1 MFKNLLNRIISA
13 PPAAAAPSPAALA
26 AAAFGTAPAPL
37 EPPKTL
43 APPPSPEAIARA
55 DALVVEGNALEDA
68 GQLAAAQA
76 RYLEAAA
83 AAPGHARTHLNLG
96 IVLAARGDADGAV
109 QAYEKVLAIDPGHA
123 FGNYNYARLAVL
135 RGEHARAE
143 SLIAAALRT
152 KPDFAQALVVQSS
165 VLDALGQGER
175 AVESLEAALRL
186 QPDDAGAWFNLAVL
200 LQRLSRADA
209 AETAVL
215 RALEGQ
221 PDNLGA
227 LSLYT
232 RVLRDQGFASE
243 ALVPLRQVL
252 AVQPESWIDRSIEL
266 LLMLYADGT
275 SADEL
280 FRRHAEFGAGFEPT
294 VAVRFERHPARGEAS
309 RRLRVGYVS
318 CDFNLHPVT
327 IFVVPLL
334 EQHDRTQVEVF
345 CYSYG
350 ETVDVM
356 TERVRQLCDQWRDV
370 TAMSDAEMADA
381 IHADRIDVLVDLVGH
396 TRAPRPGV
404 FSQRPAPVQVS
415 WVGYL
420 NTTGL
425 SRMDFRLS
433 DRRAD
438 PIELAQPMHT
448 ERLWHLPV
456 SQWCYRPARDERH
469 DPVAPCQR
477 TGHVTF
483 GSFNAALKISR
494 ALARRWGE
502 LLARSPGSRLVVAN
516 INSERK
522 RAAIRREI
530 AAAGVAADRVEFLAR
545 VTLDK
550 YLAIYDTV
558 DIALDSYPYGGGTT
572 TFDSLWMGVP
582 VVTATGPRSVS
593 RSAASLLQELGLD
606 DWIAPSI
613 DDFVEVA
620 LARAADRDAI
630 AALRGSLRARLQASP
645 LTDVPRFTRDLESA
659 YRQMWLAR
667 TA

>member
-1 MFKNLLNRIISA
+1 MLKNLLNRLRTTPA
-13 PPAAAAPSPAALA
+13 PSVPAPAAAPVAA
-26 AAAFGTAPAPL
+26 TAPAA
-37 EPPKTL
+37 
-43 APPPSPEAIARA
+43 APAVLPDDIARA
-55 DALVVEGNALEDA
+55 DALIVEGNRLEDE
-68 GQLAAAQA
+68 GQLERAEALY
-76 RYLEAAA
+76 REAAA
-83 AAPGHARTHLNLG
+83 VAPVHPRTHLNLG
-96 IVLAARGDADGAV
+96 IVLAARGDTGGAV
-109 QAYEKVLAIDPGHA
+109 EAYERVLTIDPAHP
-123 FGNYNYARLAVL
+123 FGNYNYARLAVV
-135 RGEHARAE
+135 RGDHARAE
-143 SLIAAALRT
+143 SLIAAALHA
-152 KPDFAQALVVQSS
+152 KPDFPQALVVQSS
-165 VLDALGQGER
+165 VLEALGQNAR

-186 QPDDAGAWFNLAVL
+186 QPDDAGAWFNLAIL

-209 AETAVL
+209 AEAAVL
-215 RALEGQ
+215 RALEGE

-232 RVLRDQGFASE
+232 RVLRDQGFATE
-243 ALVPLRQVL
+243 ALVPLRRVL
-252 AVQPESWIDRSIEL
+252 ASPQATWVDRSIEL
-266 LLMLYADGT
+266 LLMLYADGIP
-275 SADEL
+275 ADEL
-280 FRRHAEFGAGFEPT
+280 FHRHAQFGAEFERT
-294 VAVRFERHPARGEAS
+294 VPVRFERHPERGDTK

-334 EQHDRTQVEVF
+334 EQHDRSQVEVF

-370 TAMSDAEMADA
+370 TAMSDVEMADA

-425 SRMDFRLS
+425 TRMDFRLS

-438 PIELAQPMHT
+438 PIELAQPLHT
-448 ERLWHLPV
+448 ECLRHLPV
-456 SQWCYRPARDERH
+456 SQWCYRPARDEAQ

-477 TGHVTF
+477 AGHVTF
-483 GSFNAALKISR
+483 GSFNAALKISS

-502 LLARSPGSRLVVAN
+502 LLARLPGSRLVVAN

-522 RAAIRREI
+522 RAALRREI
-530 AAAGVAADRVEFLAR
+530 AAMGVAADRVEFLAR

-550 YLAIYDTV
+550 YLAIYNTV
-558 DIALDSYPYGGGTT
+558 DIALDSFPYGGGTT
-572 TFDSLWMGVP
+572 TFDALWMGVP
-582 VVTATGPRSVS
+582 VVTATGLRSVS

-613 DDFVEVA
+613 DDYVDVA

-645 LTDVPRFTRDLESA
+645 LTDVARFTRDLESA
-659 YRQMWLAR
+659 YREMWLAR
-667 TA
+667 TG